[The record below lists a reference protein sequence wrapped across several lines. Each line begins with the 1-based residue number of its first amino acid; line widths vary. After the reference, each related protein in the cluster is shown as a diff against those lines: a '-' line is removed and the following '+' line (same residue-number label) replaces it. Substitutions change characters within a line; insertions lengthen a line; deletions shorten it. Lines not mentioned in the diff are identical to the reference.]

1 MKKIIAILLLLAMCF
16 TLYACEEK
24 PNDSTTDNDT
34 TIKDNTTDTSTDE
47 PITLTTNN
55 FKDYFAVQ
63 LDPQNIREYDGYP
76 ACDLV
81 VKIDSLTYKKLSN
94 VTVSLK
100 IKVIEGDYYHP
111 KNSVNPTKANDF
123 TRTVTVPANGSTN
136 FLIMLRADYYAAV
149 GIPKIS
155 DFEIEILSVT
165 GTLY

>member
-1 MKKIIAILLLLAMCF
+1 MKKIIAVLLLLVMCF

-24 PNDSTTDNDT
+24 PT
-34 TIKDNTTDTSTDE
+34 NTNVENTNTNAEES
-47 PITLTTNN
+47 ITLTTNN

-63 LDPQNIREYDGYP
+63 LDPQNIREYAGFP

-111 KNSVNPTKANDF
+111 KNSVHPTRANDF

-155 DFEIEILSVT
+155 DFVIEILSVT